1 MRCPKCGKFMEYSCM
16 EFMSKSGK
24 RIIRV
29 WHCKPCDRYWKDSKM
44 VTSIAKFK
52 RLKKEGGD
60 RKVD

>member
-1 MRCPKCGKFMEYSCM
+1 MRCPECDGFMEFTRM

-29 WHCKPCDRYWKDSKM
+29 WRCKNCGRYWKDSKK

-52 RLKKEGGD
+52 RLKKEM
-60 RKVD
+60 RKHD

>member
-1 MRCPKCGKFMEYSCM
+1 M

-29 WHCKPCDRYWKDSKM
+29 WRCKPCDRYWKDSKK

-60 RKVD
+60 RKDD